1 MSTVSSLA
9 NKVVISSV
17 GLRGQQ
23 GIPGLNADTGSLYQ
37 FTSSIQSEVD
47 ELTSLTGSYAITG
60 SNSFV
65 GSQTISGS
73 LIVSG
78 SSITLESTINAIS
91 SVVLTGSLLISG
103 STTIE
108 NDVSV
113 TGSIEV
119 SGSSNFTGNIT
130 GSSIQLSNMLT
141 LQPIHPLPTSAPSA
155 SLVASGSGVNL
166 KPYFYNGSSW
176 TSLT

>member
-1 MSTVSSLA
+1 MSTVSTLA

-47 ELTSLTGSYAITG
+47 GLTSLTGSYAVTG
-60 SNSFV
+60 SNSFT

-73 LIVSG
+73 LVVSG
-78 SSITLESTINAIS
+78 SSTTLESSLTVNGSTVI
-91 SVVLTGSLLISG
+91 TGSVLLSG
-103 STTIE
+103 STVIE
-108 NDVSV
+108 NDITV
-113 TGSIEV
+113 TGSIDITG
-119 SGSSNFTGNIT
+119 SGNFTGDIT
-130 GSSIQLSNMLT
+130 GSSIQLSNILT
-141 LQPIHPLPTSAPSA
+141 LEPLSTLPNSAPSGSIA
-155 SLVASGSGVNL
+155 ASGSGVNL
-166 KPYFYNGSSW
+166 KPYFWNGSSW